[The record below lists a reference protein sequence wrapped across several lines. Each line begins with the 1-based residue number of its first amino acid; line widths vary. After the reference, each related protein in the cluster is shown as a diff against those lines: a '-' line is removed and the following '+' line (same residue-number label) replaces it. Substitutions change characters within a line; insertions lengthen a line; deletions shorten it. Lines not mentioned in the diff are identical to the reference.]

1 MKQGITVLFAVL
13 VAIIILLS
21 SILVYQWVVK
31 PEKDLILAT
40 TTSTYDSG
48 FLEYMLPVFEEKYN
62 AKVRVLSVGTGQA
75 LEIASRG
82 DADVVLVHSPETERI
97 YVKSGDLIHR
107 VPIMYNDFIVV
118 GPPDDPANIKGLKN
132 VTEVFIRITE
142 AGEAGK
148 IVFFSRGDD
157 SGTHKKE
164 LSIWGMAEINPI
176 NRSWYLET
184 GQGMGNTLIATN
196 EGFSGKNSYTLT
208 DRGTWLSM
216 KDSLDNL
223 VMLMEGDPVLINPY
237 SGLLVN
243 LEKHPKVNFDLAK
256 KLIEYFISDYG
267 QQRIANFTVRGEQ
280 LFVPCYG
287 NAPDAWGTEEEEQV
301 AYEYWGQP
309 KFDPP
314 DGFFIVLEKTSIS
327 ENYKKYRDYKSQIVL
342 FYFILG

>member
-1 MKQGITVLFAVL
+1 MRRGLSVLFAVL
-13 VAIIILLS
+13 VVTTILLS
-21 SILVYQWVVK
+21 SILIYQWTTQ
-31 PEKDLILAT
+31 PERDLILAT
-40 TTSTYDSG
+40 TTSTHDSG
-48 FLEYMLPVFEEKYN
+48 FLDYMLPVFEEKYN
-62 AKVRVLSVGTGQA
+62 VKVRVLSVGTGQA

-97 YVKSGDLIHR
+97 YVKSGDLIYR

-118 GPPDDPANIKGLKN
+118 GPPDDPANIRGLRN
-132 VTEVFIRITE
+132 VTEAFIRIAE
-142 AGEAGK
+142 VGESGE

-164 LSIWGMAEINPI
+164 LSIWDVAGINPSG
-176 NRSWYLET
+176 RSWYLET

-196 EGFSGKNSYTLT
+196 EGFSGKSGYTLA

-216 KDSLDNL
+216 KNNLDNL
-223 VMLMEGDPVLINPY
+223 VVLVEGDPILINPY

-243 LEKHPKVNFDLAK
+243 PEKHPEVNFDLAK

-267 QQRIANFTVRGEQ
+267 QQRIANFTIGGEQ
-280 LFVPCYG
+280 LFIPCYG
-287 NAPDAWGTEEEEQV
+287 NAPDAWGTEEEEQA

-314 DGFFIVLEKTSIS
+314 SGFFTINRKTSIS
-327 ENYKKYRDYKSQIVL
+327 EVTGDMKILNLKY
-342 FYFILG
+342 FYFILS